1 MSDKY
6 TPTDDQ
12 QKRIAFH
19 RSVREN
25 SDSLREQIAELF
37 NRAENSTSGGR
48 TRSIS
53 EAMRLIEQYGLEQ
66 RIDEVQNTVCKDN
79 TFGYQEGDWEG
90 ISKQKRLKQLR
101 GELERKKEEL

>member
-1 MSDKY
+1 MNCFNG
-6 TPTDDQ
+6 DDHVPV
-12 QKRIAFH
+12 KAIDNLETLIAD
-19 RSVREN
+19 RE
-25 SDSLREQIAELF
+25 REA
-37 NRAENSTSGGR
+37 
-48 TRSIS
+48 
-53 EAMRLIEQYGLEQ
+53 